1 MKRNVICVFDAYKV
15 AGGQERVYRHHN
27 IDVIFTKEAETA
39 DLYIE
44 RAAHELSRQYRV
56 TVATSDAV
64 EQVIIYG
71 AGALRLSA
79 QNFLEEVKEAER
91 EMKTTYVAGE
101 NGKIQKIGTNLGEE
115 LKGILEEN

>member
-1 MKRNVICVFDAYKV
+1 MVCQLIPEGKV
-15 AGGQERVYRHHN
+15 LPVNKPALRYFYRHIHPPSLFFYGSSDN
-27 IDVIFTKEAETA
+27 V
-39 DLYIE
+39 LY
-44 RAAHELSRQYRV
+44 LCKS
-56 TVATSDAV
+56 S
-64 EQVIIYG
+64 IYFRDISH
-71 AGALRLSA
+71 ACHCALRLSA